1 MTTADNKAVFRRFYE
16 ETWNTGDVG
25 ILDKVLAPDFINHEI
40 ADGDVSHRELYKRA
54 VIETHLGLPDF
65 ALAIDDLIAE
75 GDMVVGRWHWRGTHT
90 GAEPWGE
97 PTGRETTATGITI
110 VRIMDGKITDF
121 WKKDAV
127 SGAPS
132 AVVNPVVDE

>member
-40 ADGDVSHRELYKRA
+40 ADGDVSHCELYKRA

-127 SGAPS
+127 SGTPS

>member
-75 GDMVVGRWHWRGTHT
+75 GLWWSLPCQGGR
-90 GAEPWGE
+90 AN
-97 PTGRETTATGITI
+97 I
-110 VRIMDGKITDF
+110 V
-121 WKKDAV
+121 
-127 SGAPS
+127 SPCHQ
-132 AVVNPVVDE
+132 